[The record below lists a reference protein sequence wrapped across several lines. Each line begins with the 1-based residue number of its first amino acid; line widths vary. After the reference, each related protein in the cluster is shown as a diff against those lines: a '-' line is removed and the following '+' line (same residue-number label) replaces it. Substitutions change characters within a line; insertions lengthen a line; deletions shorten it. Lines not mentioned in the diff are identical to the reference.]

1 MSIKHSRSCMVHADT
16 CCYAH
21 FPTGPFRLFSNSLKD
36 IPFIIHTNSSIIC
49 FFSGGKSCP
58 RSRRISNRIGS
69 RKCCSKTR
77 NGKCSKQQWFY
88 SNTAFLL
95 RKIHFRTIH
104 LIYSH
109 SITNKIEYI
118 FCLLS
123 ISQTKQ
129 KQ

>member
-1 MSIKHSRSCMVHADT
+1 M
-16 CCYAH
+16 
-21 FPTGPFRLFSNSLKD
+21 
-36 IPFIIHTNSSIIC
+36 

-123 ISQTKQ
+123 KARLNKNSKMQIHLNRFIY
-129 KQ
+129 

>member
-1 MSIKHSRSCMVHADT
+1 M
-16 CCYAH
+16 
-21 FPTGPFRLFSNSLKD
+21 
-36 IPFIIHTNSSIIC
+36 

-129 KQ
+129 NSK